1 MLARQRHDKILKL
14 LETRGRV
21 HTAELVDLMDVS
33 SETIRKDLELLDSQ
47 GKLTRVHG
55 GAVPLSREDQKNGL
69 AGYVPLKTRSG
80 QNLEQKAAIARRA
93 VQMVE
98 EGQSVA
104 LDYGSTSQIMAMALR
119 DSFSQLTVITN
130 SIQNALLLAD
140 NPGIT
145 VILLG
150 GILNR
155 DELTLVD
162 AFSTVL
168 DNFHIDIMFMSVT
181 GIDPDVGLTD
191 QRLSEMR
198 IQNKMHR
205 LAGRTVVL
213 ADSSKFGRTSLLKI
227 CSVQDVDAIITDSG
241 LDAGMRV
248 RFGALGANLIIA
260 QTDSPAD
267 TKASLRA

>member
-21 HTAELVDLMDVS
+21 HTAELVDLMDVA

-47 GKLTRVHG
+47 GKRTRVHG

-248 RFGALGANLIIA
+248 RFGAMGANLIIA

-267 TKASLRA
+267 TKAPLQA

>member
-1 MLARQRHDKILKL
+1 MLARQRQKQILEL
-14 LETRGRV
+14 LEVNGRV
-21 HTAELVDLMDVS
+21 HTAELVKLLGVS

-55 GAVPLSREDQKNGL
+55 GAVPLDEDPAKVS
-69 AGYVPLKTRSG
+69 AASGYVSLKIRNT
-80 QNLEQKAAIARRA
+80 QNMEQKAAIASRA
-93 VQMVE
+93 LEMVK

-104 LDYGSTSQIMAMALR
+104 LDYGSTSQMMAMALR
-119 DSFSQLTVITN
+119 DHFSRLTVITY
-130 SIQNALLLAD
+130 SIQNALILAD

-150 GILNR
+150 GILSR

-162 AFSTVL
+162 EFSTIL
-168 DNFHIDIMFMSVT
+168 DNFHIDIMFMSVS
-181 GIDPDVGLTD
+181 GVDPEVGLTD

-198 IQNKMHR
+198 IQNRMHR

-213 ADSSKFGRTSLLKI
+213 ADSSKFGRAGLLKI

-241 LDAGMRV
+241 AAPVMRQHLQDA
-248 RFGALGANLIIA
+248 GANLIIV
-260 QTDSPAD
+260 
-267 TKASLRA
+267 

>member
-1 MLARQRHDKILKL
+1 MLAKQRQDKILEL
-14 LETRGRV
+14 LELNGRV
-21 HTAELVDLMDVS
+21 HTAELVKLLDVS
-33 SETIRKDLELLDSQ
+33 SETIRKDLELLHSRR
-47 GKLTRVHG
+47 KLTRVHG
-55 GAVPLSREDQKNGL
+55 GAVPLEKDAQKP
-69 AGYVPLKTRSG
+69 ASSGYVSLKIRNT

-93 VQMVE
+93 LEMVRE
-98 EGQSVA
+98 EQSVA

-119 DSFSQLTVITN
+119 DSFSRLTVITN
-130 SIQNALLLAD
+130 SIQNTLILSE

-162 AFSTVL
+162 EFSAIL
-168 DNFHIDIMFMSVT
+168 DNFHIDIMFMSVS
-181 GIDPDVGLTD
+181 GVEPEVGLTD

-198 IQNKMHR
+198 IQNRMHR

-213 ADSSKFGRTSLLKI
+213 ADSSKFGRTGLLKI

-241 LDAGMRV
+241 LDPLMRQ
-248 RFGALGANLIIA
+248 RFLAVGANLIIA
-260 QTDSPAD
+260 
-267 TKASLRA
+267 